1 MRKFFIFVAFIICFI
16 MVGFCKYDAIN
27 FSLEECANP
36 KYYFYVS
43 LNNAE
48 QVSDGHY
55 IRNGEGGI
63 IALNQNELDLL
74 DSFDI
79 NKIYGKSI
87 QFEADEQQYN
97 NFLQRT
103 NFKVV
108 KTETF
113 DSFSIIYGY
122 NEEFGESVSL
132 YGEKVNIQIAKRGN
146 VVCVG
151 FPLILGSY

>member
-16 MVGFCKYDAIN
+16 IVGFCKYDAIN

-48 QVSDGHY
+48 QVSDSHY

-79 NKIYGKSI
+79 SKIYGKSI
-87 QFEADEQQYN
+87 QFGRMSNNITIFCKEQNLKWLKLKHLIRFQQ
-97 NFLQRT
+97 FTDITKSLG
-103 NFKVV
+103 KV
-108 KTETF
+108 F
-113 DSFSIIYGY
+113 RCM
-122 NEEFGESVSL
+122 
-132 YGEKVNIQIAKRGN
+132 EKK
-146 VVCVG
+146 
-151 FPLILGSY
+151 